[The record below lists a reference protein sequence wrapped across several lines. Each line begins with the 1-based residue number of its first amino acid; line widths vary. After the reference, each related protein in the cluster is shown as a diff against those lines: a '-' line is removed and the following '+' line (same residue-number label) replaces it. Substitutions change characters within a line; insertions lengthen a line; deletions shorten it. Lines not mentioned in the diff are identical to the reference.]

1 MVRNI
6 TPYMLR
12 KQINMMQEQS
22 QSVRGI
28 STNTG
33 TKYNTGNNTS
43 QENKISMV
51 TKNITQM
58 LGDTLIAD
66 DGSKAR
72 LLSPIPGMSFTC
84 LGVANNQGIITLEK
98 PFQAVFITDN
108 VDTVCLGVS
117 GLTDEFELVY
127 SAGENEIRINK
138 EFVNIKSKH
147 LIKNGVEV
155 KN

>member
-1 MVRNI
+1 
-6 TPYMLR
+6 MLR
-12 KQINMMQEQS
+12 KQLNMMQQQS
-22 QSVRGI
+22 QTIRGI

-33 TKYNTGNNTS
+33 TNYNTGNNNS
-43 QENKISMV
+43 QENKVSLV
-51 TKNITQM
+51 TKNITQV

-72 LLSPIPGMSFTC
+72 LLSPIPGMSYTC
-84 LGVANNQGIITLEK
+84 LGVANNQGVISLEK
-98 PFQAVFITDN
+98 PLQAVFLSDG
-108 VDTVCLGVS
+108 VDTVCLGVT

-127 SAGENEIRINK
+127 TAGENEIRINK
-138 EFVNIKSKH
+138 EFVNIKTKH